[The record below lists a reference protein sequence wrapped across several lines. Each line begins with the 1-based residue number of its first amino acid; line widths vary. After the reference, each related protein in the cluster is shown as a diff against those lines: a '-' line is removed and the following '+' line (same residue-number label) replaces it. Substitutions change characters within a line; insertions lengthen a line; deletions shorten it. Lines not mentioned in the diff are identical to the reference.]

1 MKNILDIVDKI
12 LAEEKTTG
20 CGYNTKITL
29 EPNVNKKN
37 KKIKM
42 RKQLLLI
49 PFLLLMVS
57 CEKQQSWLVTKTS
70 TVSSYKKVN
79 MSLIQSKTT
88 KDTEIYSDM
97 TENEI
102 IELCEANTGVY
113 FEEQGTVVYK
123 YANEWKYTDYSE

>member
-1 MKNILDIVDKI
+1 MKKL
-12 LAEEKTTG
+12 
-20 CGYNTKITL
+20 
-29 EPNVNKKN
+29 
-37 KKIKM
+37 
-42 RKQLLLI
+42 LLLI

-57 CEKQQSWLVTKTS
+57 CEKEQSWLVTKTS
-70 TVSSYKKVN
+70 TVSSYKKVT
-79 MSLIQSKTT
+79 MTLIQSKTT

>member
-1 MKNILDIVDKI
+1 MKKL
-12 LAEEKTTG
+12 
-20 CGYNTKITL
+20 
-29 EPNVNKKN
+29 
-37 KKIKM
+37 
-42 RKQLLLI
+42 LLLI
-49 PFLLLMVS
+49 PLLLLMVS

-88 KDTEIYSDM
+88 KGTEIYSDM
-97 TENEI
+97 TEKEI

-123 YANEWKYTDYSE
+123 YVNEWKYTDYSE

>member
-1 MKNILDIVDKI
+1 MKKL
-12 LAEEKTTG
+12 
-20 CGYNTKITL
+20 
-29 EPNVNKKN
+29 
-37 KKIKM
+37 
-42 RKQLLLI
+42 LLLI

-70 TVSSYKKVN
+70 TVSSYKKVT

>member
-1 MKNILDIVDKI
+1 MKKL
-12 LAEEKTTG
+12 
-20 CGYNTKITL
+20 
-29 EPNVNKKN
+29 
-37 KKIKM
+37 
-42 RKQLLLI
+42 LLLI
-49 PFLLLMVS
+49 PLILLMVS

-70 TVSSYKKVN
+70 TVESYRKAS
-79 MSLIQSKTT
+79 MALIQSKTT

-97 TENEI
+97 TEKEI

>member
-1 MKNILDIVDKI
+1 
-12 LAEEKTTG
+12 
-20 CGYNTKITL
+20 
-29 EPNVNKKN
+29 
-37 KKIKM
+37 
-42 RKQLLLI
+42 
-49 PFLLLMVS
+49 
-57 CEKQQSWLVTKTS
+57 
-70 TVSSYKKVN
+70 
-79 MSLIQSKTT
+79 MSLIQSKTI

>member
-1 MKNILDIVDKI
+1 MKK
-12 LAEEKTTG
+12 
-20 CGYNTKITL
+20 
-29 EPNVNKKN
+29 
-37 KKIKM
+37 
-42 RKQLLLI
+42 LLFLI

-70 TVSSYKKVN
+70 TVSSYKKVT
-79 MSLIQSKTT
+79 MSLIHSKTT

-102 IELCEANTGVY
+102 IDLCEANTGVY

>member
-1 MKNILDIVDKI
+1 MKKL
-12 LAEEKTTG
+12 
-20 CGYNTKITL
+20 
-29 EPNVNKKN
+29 
-37 KKIKM
+37 
-42 RKQLLLI
+42 LLLI

-70 TVSSYKKVN
+70 TVSSYKKVT

-97 TENEI
+97 TEKEI

-113 FEEQGTVVYK
+113 FEEQGTVV
-123 YANEWKYTDYSE
+123 

>member
-1 MKNILDIVDKI
+1 MKKL
-12 LAEEKTTG
+12 
-20 CGYNTKITL
+20 
-29 EPNVNKKN
+29 
-37 KKIKM
+37 
-42 RKQLLLI
+42 LLLI

-57 CEKQQSWLVTKTS
+57 CEKEQSWLVTKTS
-70 TVSSYKKVN
+70 TVSSYRKVN
-79 MSLIQSKTT
+79 MTLIHSKTT

>member
-1 MKNILDIVDKI
+1 MKKL
-12 LAEEKTTG
+12 
-20 CGYNTKITL
+20 
-29 EPNVNKKN
+29 
-37 KKIKM
+37 
-42 RKQLLLI
+42 LLLI

-70 TVSSYKKVN
+70 TVSSYRKAT
-79 MSLIQSKTT
+79 MTLIQSKTT

-97 TENEI
+97 TEKEI

-113 FEEQGTVVYK
+113 FEEYGTVVYK

>member
-1 MKNILDIVDKI
+1 MKKL
-12 LAEEKTTG
+12 
-20 CGYNTKITL
+20 
-29 EPNVNKKN
+29 
-37 KKIKM
+37 
-42 RKQLLLI
+42 LLLI

-70 TVSSYKKVN
+70 TVSSYRKVN
-79 MSLIQSKTT
+79 MTLIQSKTT

>member
-1 MKNILDIVDKI
+1 MKKL
-12 LAEEKTTG
+12 
-20 CGYNTKITL
+20 
-29 EPNVNKKN
+29 
-37 KKIKM
+37 
-42 RKQLLLI
+42 LLLI

-57 CEKQQSWLVTKTS
+57 CEKQQSWLVSKTS
-70 TVSSYKKVN
+70 TVSSYKKAN

-88 KDTEIYSDM
+88 KSTEIYSDM

>member
-1 MKNILDIVDKI
+1 MKKL
-12 LAEEKTTG
+12 
-20 CGYNTKITL
+20 
-29 EPNVNKKN
+29 
-37 KKIKM
+37 
-42 RKQLLLI
+42 LLLI
-49 PFLLLMVS
+49 PLILLMVS

-70 TVSSYKKVN
+70 TVESYRKVN

-88 KDTEIYSDM
+88 KGTEIYSDM
-97 TENEI
+97 TEKEI

>member
-1 MKNILDIVDKI
+1 MKKL
-12 LAEEKTTG
+12 
-20 CGYNTKITL
+20 
-29 EPNVNKKN
+29 
-37 KKIKM
+37 
-42 RKQLLLI
+42 LLLI
-49 PFLLLMVS
+49 PLIRLMVS

-79 MSLIQSKTT
+79 MTLIQSKTT
-88 KDTEIYSDM
+88 KGTEIYSDM
-97 TENEI
+97 TEKEI

>member
-1 MKNILDIVDKI
+1 MKKL
-12 LAEEKTTG
+12 
-20 CGYNTKITL
+20 
-29 EPNVNKKN
+29 
-37 KKIKM
+37 
-42 RKQLLLI
+42 LLLI

-70 TVSSYKKVN
+70 TVSSYKKVT

-88 KDTEIYSDM
+88 KGTEIYSDM

>member
-1 MKNILDIVDKI
+1 MKKL
-12 LAEEKTTG
+12 
-20 CGYNTKITL
+20 
-29 EPNVNKKN
+29 
-37 KKIKM
+37 
-42 RKQLLLI
+42 LLLI

-70 TVSSYKKVN
+70 TVSSYKKVT

-113 FEEQGTVVYK
+113 FEEYGTVVYK
-123 YANEWKYTDYSE
+123 YANEWKYNDYSE

>member
-1 MKNILDIVDKI
+1 MKKL
-12 LAEEKTTG
+12 
-20 CGYNTKITL
+20 
-29 EPNVNKKN
+29 
-37 KKIKM
+37 
-42 RKQLLLI
+42 LLLI

-70 TVSSYKKVN
+70 TVSSYRKVD

-88 KDTEIYSDM
+88 KGTEIYSDM
-97 TENEI
+97 TEKEI

>member
-1 MKNILDIVDKI
+1 MKKL
-12 LAEEKTTG
+12 
-20 CGYNTKITL
+20 
-29 EPNVNKKN
+29 
-37 KKIKM
+37 
-42 RKQLLLI
+42 LLLI

-70 TVSSYKKVN
+70 TVSSYRKAT
-79 MSLIQSKTT
+79 MTLIQSKTT

>member
-1 MKNILDIVDKI
+1 MKKL
-12 LAEEKTTG
+12 
-20 CGYNTKITL
+20 
-29 EPNVNKKN
+29 
-37 KKIKM
+37 
-42 RKQLLLI
+42 LLLI

-70 TVSSYKKVN
+70 TVSSYKKVT

-123 YANEWKYTDYSE
+123 YANEWTYISYSE

>member
-1 MKNILDIVDKI
+1 MKKL
-12 LAEEKTTG
+12 
-20 CGYNTKITL
+20 
-29 EPNVNKKN
+29 
-37 KKIKM
+37 
-42 RKQLLLI
+42 LLLI

-70 TVSSYKKVN
+70 TVSSYKKVT
-79 MSLIQSKTT
+79 MTLIQSKTT